1 MKRKLIDFDV
11 FQEIESNSLSHAE
24 AELVEAGDLLATA
37 LDLDGVSLRCFGS
50 SKVLYET
57 YDGTFVHAHYK
68 LGNTHVVFEN
78 VEELVIDEETE
89 RKQSKKILG
98 DVLESLLDNNDAKA
112 SELFNDYMGLPGV
125 RREMKEAALY
135 GADLTED
142 VKAVV
147 SKPTG
152 SGPLRHR
159 KQKPS
164 DVAKRIRSRMKTL
177 RKRSKSQ
184 KDKLKRVSKIARKRV
199 PKSNPRARIYLR
211 KTNESKLNEWAT
223 ISNNVLEFVNLHE
236 NGHVYSDTKVRTDD
250 KGNVTAVAVPLTKT
264 KNEGKILSFNW
275 KTLDHEIKWSRNGAK
290 NLQKEATFVR
300 AMVDLKKCNAVS
312 DNSGL
317 ETTLENIVGA
327 WPHLLLLTQDELADQ
342 IATALDTA
350 GHMNYDDQVCQFM
363 AEGILRKAHEAY
375 EDKAKRIVT
384 LSQIQPATSGDGYQ
398 SFKDVVDQFYPS
410 LDESE
415 NVKYQVFADLYRAL
429 NEVYHTVDRQGD
441 EAAKVDIATYMRDC
455 EDVLNRQNEPDLELA
470 ESIAEWLH
478 DLVET
483 NLESEDWGVSNDVH
497 TTISGDHPRMAQNA
511 RKGYTPA
518 SDFSGDWG
526 AEMPV
531 SDGKS
536 YKGNGEVEKMKN
548 SWANVGGPDT
558 APELTNPYTPKP
570 FGDYKMKGE
579 KSVVDDDNDFAGWQ
593 SGETWP
599 NLQNPYV
606 PKNAMTPQNYK
617 MKSDNLIVDK

>member
-11 FQEIESNSLSHAE
+11 FQEIESNSLSNAE
-24 AELVEAGDLLATA
+24 AELVEAEDLLATA
-37 LDLDGVSLRCFGS
+37 LDLNGVSLRCFGS
-50 SKVLYET
+50 SKALYET
-57 YDGTFVHAHYK
+57 HDGTFVHAQYK
-68 LGNTHVVFEN
+68 LGDTHVIFEN
-78 VEELVIDEETE
+78 VEELVIDEDTE
-89 RKQSKKILG
+89 RKQSRKILS
-98 DVLESLLDNNDAKA
+98 DVLESLLDNNEGKAAK
-112 SELFNDYMGLPGV
+112 LLHDYMSIPGV

-135 GADLTED
+135 GTELTED

-152 SGPLRHR
+152 TSPLRGRH
-159 KQKPS
+159 QKSS
-164 DVAKRIRSRMKTL
+164 DVQKRVRSRLKTL
-177 RKRSKSQ
+177 KKRSKSQ
-184 KDKLKRVSKIARKRV
+184 TDKLKRLSKSAHKRV
-199 PKSNPRARIYLR
+199 SKSNPRARIYLR
-211 KTNESKLNEWAT
+211 KVNESKLNEWST
-223 ISNNVLEFVNLHE
+223 VSRNVLEFVNMHE
-236 NGHVYSDTKVRTDD
+236 NGHLYSDTKVKIDD
-250 KGNVTAVAVPLTKT
+250 KGNVTAIAVPLAKT

-300 AMVDLKKCNAVS
+300 AMVDLKKYNAVS

-342 IATALDTA
+342 IANALNSA
-350 GHMNYDDQVCQFM
+350 GHMNYDDQTCQFM
-363 AEGILRKAHEAY
+363 AEGILRKAHDAY
-375 EDKAKRIVT
+375 SDKAKRIMT
-384 LSQIQPATSGDGYQ
+384 LSQIQPGTSGDHYQ
-398 SFKDVVDQFYPS
+398 SFKDVVDQFYPTI
-410 LDESE
+410 DESE

-441 EAAKVDIATYMRDC
+441 EAAKGDITTYMRDC
-455 EDVLNRQNEPDLELA
+455 EDVLNRQAEPDIELA
-470 ESIAEWLH
+470 ETIAEWLQT
-478 DLVET
+478 LVET
-483 NLESEDWGVSNDVH
+483 NIDSEEWGVSNDVH

-511 RKGYTPA
+511 RKGYTPS

-526 AEMPV
+526 AEAPV

-536 YKGNGEVEKMKN
+536 YHGDETEKMKN

-558 APELTNPYTPKP
+558 APDLSNPYVPKP

-579 KSVVDDDNDFAGWQ
+579 KSVVDDDGDFGTWQ

-599 NLQNPYV
+599 SLQNPYV
-606 PKNAMTPQNYK
+606 PKNAMTPSNYK
-617 MKSDNLIVDK
+617 AKSDNLIVDK